1 MREIFTV
8 TAPGLNL
15 HSDHRSTS
23 HVLDQLTTGDQ
34 GEVFEHWQHWL
45 KISVIHTRRGLSI
58 GEVGW
63 VDGSFGDLKTVPDII
78 LPLPTEWPEEDKTRP
93 LTWVWLA
100 AGIVLAAIAFIVY
113 GVLGTKP

>member
-34 GEVFEHWQHWL
+34 GEVIEHWQHWL
-45 KISVIHTRRGLSI
+45 KISVTHTRRGLSI
-58 GEVGW
+58 GELGW
-63 VDGSFGDLKTVPDII
+63 VDGSFGDMKTVQEATDI
-78 LPLPTEWPEEDKTRP
+78 PLPTEWPTEAKP
-93 LTWVWLA
+93 NPGWIGAAVVVIMIIIGWLIFALT
-100 AGIVLAAIAFIVY
+100 GS
-113 GVLGTKP
+113 KP